1 MDFVSKVNDILM
13 LDDEKSYF
21 VKSQVEVNGENY
33 LLLQEVPNK
42 FNDMIPENSRNIEF
56 VKEVVDEDNEFYLET
71 VESVE
76 LKQQILKAVKK

>member
-1 MDFVSKVNDILM
+1 MDFVSKINDILM

-21 VKSQVEVNGENY
+21 VKSQVELGGEKY
-33 LLLQEVPNK
+33 LLLQEVPDK
-42 FNDMIPENSRNIEF
+42 FKDIIPEKSRNIEF

-76 LKQQILKAVKK
+76 LKQQILKAINK